1 MSLEGIKSEL
11 FPFLILGLFVTHI
24 PGGLL
29 EACHRTDIL
38 GDFGSFFI

>member
-29 EACHRTDIL
+29 EVCHRTDIL